1 MVRLRKALISNLV
14 FLIMVNDQVR
24 LRVRFGIGVRVRVRM
39 RSIFSEGYGEDRVR
53 TRDRVVRSDI
63 HPSTLN

>member
-24 LRVRFGIGVRVRVRM
+24 LRVRFGIGVRVRVWM

-63 HPSTLN
+63 NPNTLN